1 MTRRI
6 TLGLTLAALFSAC
19 GSSMTA
25 TSMTPTDT
33 RRVSMFSGA
42 LDDPARCT
50 CGAGIGAYSVQPI
63 ASGRLEAVAT
73 VQPADAKLVVRL
85 LDPSL
90 NTVYVVSTQTGSTA
104 SLGFDVT
111 AGTYAIQVFLASDGP
126 RQATYS
132 LSVTYP

>member
-6 TLGLTLAALFSAC
+6 ALCLTLAALLSAC

-25 TSMTPTDT
+25 TSMTPKDT
-33 RRVSMFSGA
+33 RRVSTFSGT

-50 CGAGIGAYSVQPI
+50 CGAGIGAYGVQPS
-63 ASGRLEAVAT
+63 ASGRLDAVAT

-104 SLGFDVT
+104 ALNFDVT

-132 LSVTYP
+132 LNVTYP

>member
-1 MTRRI
+1 MTRKVAF
-6 TLGLTLAALFSAC
+6 GLILAALLSAC
-19 GSSMTA
+19 GNSMTA
-25 TSMTPTDT
+25 TSMTPKDT
-33 RRVSMFSGA
+33 RRVSTFNGS

-50 CGAGIGAYSVQPI
+50 CGGGLGAFSVQPI
-63 ASGRLEAVAT
+63 ASGRLDAVAT

-90 NTVYVVSTQTGSTA
+90 NTVYVVSTQSGTTA
-104 SLGFDVT
+104 SLNFDVT

-132 LSVTYP
+132 LTVAYP